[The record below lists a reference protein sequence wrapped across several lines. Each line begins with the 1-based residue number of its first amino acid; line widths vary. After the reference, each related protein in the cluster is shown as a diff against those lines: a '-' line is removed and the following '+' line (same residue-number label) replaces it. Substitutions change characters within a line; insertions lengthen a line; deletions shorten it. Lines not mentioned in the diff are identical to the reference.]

1 MKKLLGLFA
10 LIAPLGLALTYHPNQ
25 IEVKA
30 SGTNFKQDIVF
41 NWDGEEFSGSN
52 GGGVNIY
59 RYNKDGQKE
68 VATRL
73 KLASSYSYSN
83 MATPNI
89 YDESTGVA
97 QGFSYAKHNS
107 NSSTRLSGPV
117 YNINE
122 EGYKYLANDPTSQS
136 LTVSYWAKNTNQ
148 EGKRWQDDV
157 GTNTLCGNYEGIF
170 SFRSKSINPGELVG
184 LDLGIGGI
192 YYYSEKEETD
202 TDINN
207 ISNHQFLTAS
217 TSKRKETRTFE
228 TKNGNALFSSIE
240 WEMITYVFDS
250 SSGFSIY
257 KNDKKIA
264 SYANSTTLLN
274 NKGNDFTVDQYRN
287 LLATML
293 NREDSEFCI
302 HRGFNRS
309 AAYGQTYT
317 KGIGIDD
324 MNIFNRGLSEAEV
337 KEFFSSYGTLNYMD
351 GESVK
356 ATYKDLIGNKCFTL
370 KPNSDEHKSYGPIL
384 SKTVDGIKYNWY
396 RWTSDEHL
404 QDEVNVDDLEI
415 AREPIN
421 VYLDWQN
428 SSNKV
433 SDGGRNAAKTF
444 IDTNMHMNDYVISQ
458 GWCADNEHHYYETA
472 KAAYNSMSEEG
483 RFALQN
489 DEEFIDAKTRL
500 DAWANANG
508 DSLDSSSNKYN
519 TNEIQVFPLSNLNNG
534 YANLAIVTFVVASL
548 SILFIF
554 AYKKCK
560 KSAEE

>member
-10 LIAPLGLALTYHPNQ
+10 LIAPLGLALTYQSNQ

-59 RYNKDGQKE
+59 RYNKDDQKE

-73 KLASSYSYSN
+73 KLASDYSYSN

-89 YDESTGVA
+89 YDESSGVA

-107 NSSTRLSGPV
+107 STRLRGPV

-122 EGYKYLANDPTSQS
+122 EGYKYLANNPISQS
-136 LTVSYWAKNTNQ
+136 LTVSYWVKNTNQ
-148 EGKRWQDDV
+148 DGDSWQNDV
-157 GTNTLCGNYEGIF
+157 DAKVPCGNYEGIF
-170 SFRSKSINPGELVG
+170 SFRSKSIKPRELVG

-192 YYYSEKEETD
+192 YYYSEKEENE

-207 ISNHQFLTAS
+207 ISNHLFLNAS
-217 TSKRKETRTFE
+217 TPKRKRTFE

-240 WEMITYVFDS
+240 WEMITYVFDAS
-250 SSGFSIY
+250 NGFSIY

-264 SYANSTTLLN
+264 SYANSTKLLR

-287 LLATML
+287 LLSTML

-309 AAYGQTYT
+309 TSYGQTYT
-317 KGIGIDD
+317 SGIGIDD

-337 KEFFSSYGTLNYMD
+337 KEFFDSYGTLNYMD
-351 GESVK
+351 GTSIK

-370 KPNSDEHKSYGPIL
+370 KPNSNEHKSYGPL
-384 SKTVDGIKYNWY
+384 LKKTVGETTYNWY
-396 RWTSDEHL
+396 RWTSDESL
-404 QDEVNVDDLEI
+404 QNEVNVDDLEI
-415 AREPIN
+415 ASNPIN

-433 SDGGRNAAKTF
+433 SDGGRNAAKAF
-444 IDTNMHMNDYVISQ
+444 IDANMHMNDYVTSQ

-472 KAAYNSMSEEG
+472 KAAYNLMSEEG
-483 RFALQN
+483 RLAFQN
-489 DEEFIDAKTRL
+489 DEEFIDAKARL

-508 DSLDSSSNKYN
+508 DSLDSASNRYN
-519 TNEIQVFPLSNLNNG
+519 TNEIEVFPLSNLNNG
-534 YANLAIVTFVVASL
+534 YANLVIATFVVASL
-548 SILFIF
+548 SMLFVFI
-554 AYKKCK
+554 YKKRK
-560 KSAEE
+560 KSVEE

>member
-41 NWDGEEFSGSN
+41 NWDGEEFSSSN

-73 KLASSYSYSN
+73 KLASDYSYSN
-83 MATPNI
+83 MAIPNI
-89 YDESTGVA
+89 YDEPKGVA
-97 QGFSYAKHNS
+97 QGFSYAKH

-122 EGYKYLANDPTSQS
+122 EGYKYLANNPANQS
-136 LTVSYWAKNTNQ
+136 LTISYWVKNTNQ
-148 EGKRWQDDV
+148 ESNRWQDDV
-157 GTNTLCGNYEGIF
+157 AMGTLCGNYEGIF
-170 SFRSKSINPGELVG
+170 SFRSKSITPGELVG

-192 YYYSEKEETD
+192 YYYSEKEETE
-202 TDINN
+202 TDIKN

-217 TSKRKETRTFE
+217 TSKRKRTFE

-240 WEMITYVFDS
+240 WEMITYVFDAS
-250 SSGFSIY
+250 NGFSIY

-396 RWTSDEHL
+396 RWTSDEFL
-404 QDEVNVDDLEI
+404 QEKVNVDDLEI
-415 AREPIN
+415 ASEPKN

-433 SDGGRNAAKTF
+433 SDGGRNAAKAF
-444 IDTNMHMNDYVISQ
+444 IDANMHMNDYVTSQ

-472 KAAYNSMSEEG
+472 KAAYNLMSEEG
-483 RFALQN
+483 RLAFQN
-489 DEEFIDAKTRL
+489 DEEFIDAKARL

-508 DSLDSSSNKYN
+508 DSLDSASNRYN
-519 TNEIQVFPLSNLNNG
+519 TNEIEVFPLSNLNNG
-534 YANLAIVTFVVASL
+534 YANLVIATFVVASL
-548 SILFIF
+548 SMLFVFI
-554 AYKKCK
+554 YKKRK
-560 KSAEE
+560 KSVEE